1 MTSPM
6 KPPTKKHP
14 LYNTTEL
21 QCNNKSHV
29 LYALANK
36 KMELKRLEGE
46 YQSKLLKLSND
57 ITALETTICLFDE
70 ECQDTNEKINQHIAQ
85 KSHRSN
91 SRYFSKGEC
100 RKLVLNA
107 LRGNSEPLRTEE
119 ISLRVQETKRIPTND
134 TTINK
139 KIQKSVVDVLRKL
152 ERDGL
157 VRFVGKEGI
166 EILWEIA
173 N

>member
-1 MTSPM
+1 M
-6 KPPTKKHP
+6 KPSTKKHP
-14 LYNTTEL
+14 LYNSSGL
-21 QCNNKSHV
+21 QKNNKSHV

-36 KMELKRLEGE
+36 KMELKRIEEE

-57 ITALETTICLFDE
+57 IAALETTIRLFDE
-70 ECQDTNEKINQHIAQ
+70 GCQDTNEKINQHIAQ
-85 KSHRSN
+85 ISRRGN

-100 RKLVLNA
+100 RKLVLSV
-107 LRGNSEPLRTEE
+107 LKGNSEPLRTEE
-119 ISLRVQETKRIPTND
+119 ISLRVQETKRIPIND
-134 TTINK
+134 NIINK

-157 VRFVGKEGI
+157 VCFAGKEGL
-166 EILWEIA
+166 EILWKIA

>member
-1 MTSPM
+1 M
-6 KPPTKKHP
+6 KPATKKHP
-14 LYNTTEL
+14 LYNTTGL
-21 QCNNKSHV
+21 QRNNKSHV

-36 KMELKRLEGE
+36 KMELKRLEE
-46 YQSKLLKLSND
+46 ECQSKLLKLSND
-57 ITALETTICLFDE
+57 IAALEATICLFDDE
-70 ECQDTNEKINQHIAQ
+70 HQDANEKINQHIAQ
-85 KSHRSN
+85 TSYRGN

-100 RKLVLNA
+100 RNLVLNA

-119 ISLRVQETKRIPTND
+119 VSLRVQETKRIPVHD

-157 VRFVGKEGI
+157 VCFVGKEGI
-166 EILWEIA
+166 EILWGIA